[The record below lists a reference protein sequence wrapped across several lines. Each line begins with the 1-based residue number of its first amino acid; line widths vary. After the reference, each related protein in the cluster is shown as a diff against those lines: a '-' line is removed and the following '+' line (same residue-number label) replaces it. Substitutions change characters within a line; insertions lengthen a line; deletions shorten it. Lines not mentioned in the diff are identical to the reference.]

1 MPALAVQDF
10 FFGATPVSAGLDF
23 LTGFANQIQTPAG
36 GGFSVINTYVNM
48 AATDA
53 INPNSSFGATYGLS
67 AISSEMTFFVD
78 VYAKIFGTAP
88 TQGAINNYFNVQT
101 FNLPNGTTI
110 TGTTFD
116 FYKEYVRESLPA
128 SEQTT
133 ANLENGARGAVVG
146 TLLYLAENT
155 TTNQW
160 AIATNNYLT
169 AAATYAEAN
178 GNTTNWTGYGQE
190 LLANFGTSSAN
201 ASAATAHVGSTMDA
215 TVPLTGIDNHH
226 AAAGT

>member
-116 FYKEYVRESLPA
+116 FYKEYVREFYLHPSKRPPISKMA
-128 SEQTT
+128 HAARSSERCSIW
-133 ANLENGARGAVVG
+133 LKIPRPINGPSQP
-146 TLLYLAENT
+146 T
-155 TTNQW
+155 TTSPLRPPTPRPTATRRTGRDTGRNSWRISVLHQRTPVPPQRTWALQW
-160 AIATNNYLT
+160 MRRC
-169 AAATYAEAN
+169 
-178 GNTTNWTGYGQE
+178 
-190 LLANFGTSSAN
+190 
-201 ASAATAHVGSTMDA
+201 H
-215 TVPLTGIDNHH
+215 
-226 AAAGT
+226 